1 MKKENL
7 KNRIKVGDEVIY
19 FDGRNQLDVEKVES
33 IISTDNGKVAVL
45 TNNARVN
52 RYPDSNGKLI
62 RVNPDGT
69 KMKTNKGFVSIATP
83 ELLKLRK
90 AITSKRLCS
99 SYLNILNKNILTALD
114 NKPWEYWTEAD
125 KDLII
130 EVSEKLKE
138 IVEEE

>member
-19 FDGRNQLDVEKVES
+19 FDGRSQLDVEKVES

-45 TNNARVN
+45 TNNDRVN
-52 RYPDSNGKLI
+52 RYPDSKGKLI

-130 EVSEKLKE
+130 GVSEKLKE
-138 IVEEE
+138 IVEE

>member
-52 RYPDSNGKLI
+52 RYPDSKGKLI
-62 RVNPDGT
+62 KVNPDGT
-69 KMKTNKGFVSIATP
+69 KMKTDKGFVSIATP

-90 AITSKRLCS
+90 AVLSKRLCS
-99 SYLNILNKNILTALD
+99 SYLNTLNKNILTPLD

-138 IVEEE
+138 IVEE

>member
-1 MKKENL
+1 MKKANL

-69 KMKTNKGFVSIATP
+69 KMKTYKGFVSIATP

-138 IVEEE
+138 IVEE

>member
-1 MKKENL
+1 MKKANL

-19 FDGRNQLDVEKVES
+19 FDGRNQLDVERVES

-138 IVEEE
+138 IVEE